1 MRQGLGSRMG
11 AWLGLGCVLLLA
23 ACTPAQLRMPDGFA
37 ADAAAWPVSGHSPRQ
52 WNEPVRF
59 GPYSALQLEEGG
71 TFGWGLPVGRVDFGR
86 SERRYAFTLVA
97 IGQAP
102 VEVQCRVRHLA
113 LWQWGANGRVETRIE
128 VDATALEGPML
139 DCGLVHDG
147 IEPALPLALERKG
160 TRLHGRLASP
170 WGEYA
175 VRSLHGYA
183 GTPIAG
189 YAPTGFELV
198 AGGRTL
204 MVVDLIDHGQVFLD
218 PAVDESQ
225 RTYLAAAAAIL
236 LLLGEDAEA

>member
-1 MRQGLGSRMG
+1 MRHGFGWMAAGSGVACM
-11 AWLGLGCVLLLA
+11 LA
-23 ACTPAQLRMPDGFA
+23 LAGCTPAQLRMPDGFA
-37 ADAAAWPVSGHSPRQ
+37 AGAAAWPVSGHSPRH

-71 TFGWGLPVGRVDFGR
+71 TFGWALPVGRVDVGR
-86 SERRYAFTLVA
+86 SARRYAFTLVA

-102 VEVQCRVRHLA
+102 VEAQCRVRNLA
-113 LWQWGANGRVETRIE
+113 LGQDGANGRVETRIE
-128 VDATALEGPML
+128 IDATALEGPML

-147 IEPALPLALERKG
+147 IEPALPLALVRKG
-160 TRLHGRLASP
+160 THLDGRLASP
-170 WGEYA
+170 WGDYE

-189 YAPTGFELV
+189 YAPTGFEIRE
-198 AGGRTL
+198 AGRPV
-204 MVVDLIDHGQVFLD
+204 MVVDLIDGGRVFLD

>member
-1 MRQGLGSRMG
+1 MRCMRGSTAR
-11 AWLGLGCVLLLA
+11 WLGLAAVLVLA
-23 ACTPAQLRMPDGFA
+23 GCTPAQLRMPDGFA
-37 ADAAAWPVSGHSPRQ
+37 ADATAWPVAGHSPRH

-71 TFGWGLPVGRVDFGR
+71 SFGWTLPVGRVDLGR

-102 VEVQCRVRHLA
+102 VQVQCRVRDLS
-113 LWQWGANGRVETRIE
+113 LGRSGANGRVETVVE

-147 IEPALPLALERKG
+147 IAPALPLAMSRKG
-160 TRLHGRLASP
+160 THLDGRLASP
-170 WGEYA
+170 WGTYD

-183 GTPIAG
+183 GTPVAG
-189 YAPTGFELV
+189 YAPTGFEIV
-198 AGGRTL
+198 AAGRPVL
-204 MVVDLIDHGQVFLD
+204 VVDLVNGGKVFLD
-218 PAVDESQ
+218 PAVDEAQ